1 MSAPASPSV
10 KAPPDTTPWHHLPAA
25 EVLTKLRTNPAGLS
39 TAEADTRRAASGENA
54 IQEAAPIS
62 RWVLFARQFASLII
76 WVLIV
81 AGGVSLALGEWL
93 DGSIILAVVVINAV
107 IGFLQEDSAERSL
120 QALRKMTA
128 PQAKVHRDGAVVAL
142 PTAQLVPGD
151 VVDLEAGD
159 LVPADLRLIVASS
172 LTCAEASLT
181 GESEAVTKQT
191 DKLCPADAEL
201 GDRDTCAFM
210 STVVSTGSGQGVVV
224 ATGMTSEIGKIAG
237 LMTNATSGETPLQRQ
252 LTVFGRLLVWL
263 SLGTVLI
270 LFGLGLLR
278 GVGLMELFMTS
289 VSLAVAAVPEGLPA
303 IVTLALALGVKRMA
317 RRRALVR
324 RLPAVETLGSCTVIC
339 TDKTGTLTRGE
350 MTVRALWT
358 YAGAEK
364 TAGSVSV
371 TGEGYAP
378 TGEIR
383 TAAGEK
389 PSPLIADLLSAFVGC
404 TNAHVAQDNGVWTAV
419 GDPTEAALVVVG
431 TKGGVELAAVDQ
443 RNPRVAE
450 LPFDSQRKLMTVIR
464 TSEAGPLALVK
475 GAPDVLSGRC
485 THLLTPEGE
494 RPMND
499 ADRERI
505 LAASAEMA
513 ARALRVLGA
522 ARRTLATDRP
532 QPDTPESIE
541 RDLVFVGL
549 CGMQDPPRPEAKAAI
564 DICRAAGIRV
574 VMITGDHPATAR
586 AIAEELGLRSKGD
599 TGDTGDNRVLAGHD
613 LTSMDDATL
622 KATVPHVA
630 VYARTTAEHKLRI
643 VQAWKANGAVVAM
656 TGDGVNDAPA
666 IKGADI
672 GVAMGRNGT
681 EVTKASAALILTD
694 DNFTAIVAAVEEGR
708 GIYDN
713 IRKTI
718 AYLLA
723 GNVGE
728 LLLMAICVIV
738 GMPMPL
744 LPVHLLWINLVTD
757 GIPALCLASDPIDK
771 AVMAQ
776 PPRPAGASLINRR
789 FLLLTLGTG
798 MLTALVSFG
807 VFWYTLQHEDL
818 ETARTHAFAVLV
830 FAELLRSFGARS
842 DTRFIWEIG
851 LGTNLR
857 LLAVVVGSIA
867 LQIVS
872 HHVDWLGSLLHT
884 TTIPL
889 IDCVVLLMIGT
900 IPLVVLEVGKI
911 WLRPAAVRP

>member
-1 MSAPASPSV
+1 MNAPASSPLKGAV
-10 KAPPDTTPWHHLPAA
+10 PRDATPWHHLPTA
-25 EVLTKLRTNPAGLS
+25 EVLTRLRTTTSGLS
-39 TAEADTRRAASGENA
+39 TADATARRATAGVNA
-54 IQEAAPIS
+54 LEEAGATS
-62 RWVLFARQFASLII
+62 RWVLLGRQFTSLII

-81 AGGVSLALGEWL
+81 AGGVSLVIGEWL
-93 DGSIILAVVVINAV
+93 DGGIILAVVVLNAV

-120 QALRKMTA
+120 QALRRMTA
-128 PQAKVHRDGAVVAL
+128 PKVKVHRDGAVVSL
-142 PTAQLVPGD
+142 PTADLVPGD
-151 VVDLEAGD
+151 VVELEAGD

-172 LTCAEASLT
+172 LTCGEAALT
-181 GESEAVTKQT
+181 GESEAVTKQ
-191 DKLCPADAEL
+191 ADTLWPVDADL
-201 GDRDTCAFM
+201 GDRDNSAFM
-210 STVVSTGSGQGVVV
+210 STVVNTGSGQGVVV
-224 ATGMTSEIGKIAG
+224 ATGMGSEIGRIAG
-237 LMTNATSGETPLQRQ
+237 LLSGAVGGDETPLQRQ

-263 SLGTVLI
+263 SLGTVLL

-278 GVGLMELFMTS
+278 GLGVLDLFMTS

-303 IVTLALALGVKRMA
+303 VVTLALALGVKRMA

-358 YAGAEK
+358 AAGAA
-364 TAGSVSV
+364 TVS
-371 TGEGYAP
+371 GEGYAP
-378 TGEIR
+378 AGEIR
-383 TAAGEK
+383 AASGDVTPAQTK
-389 PSPLIADLLSAFVGC
+389 DLLITFVGC
-404 TNAHVAQDNGVWTAV
+404 TNAHVAQEGGVWTAI
-419 GDPTEAALVVVG
+419 GDPTEAALLVVG
-431 TKGGVELAAVDQ
+431 TKGGVDLAAVDKQ
-443 RNPRVAE
+443 TPRVAE

-464 TSEAGPLALVK
+464 QTAAGPLAMVK
-475 GAPDVLSGRC
+475 GAPDVLLERC
-485 THLLTPEGE
+485 THLLTTEGE
-494 RPMND
+494 RAMSAP
-499 ADRERI
+499 DRERI
-505 LAASAEMA
+505 LAAAAEMA

-522 ARRTLATDRP
+522 ARRPLAGDRP
-532 QPDTPESIE
+532 QPDSPEQVE

-549 CGMQDPPRPEAKAAI
+549 CGMQDPPRPEAKLAI
-564 DICRAAGIRV
+564 ATCRAAGIRV

-586 AIAEELGLRSKGD
+586 AIADELGLSNAD
-599 TGDTGDNRVLAGHD
+599 SVVLSGHE
-613 LTSMDDATL
+613 LLSMDDATL
-622 KATVPHVA
+622 KATVPRVA
-630 VYARTTAEHKLRI
+630 VFARTTAEHKLRI
-643 VQAWKANGAVVAM
+643 VRAWKANGAVVAM

-681 EVTKASAALILTD
+681 EVTKAAADLVITD
-694 DNFTAIVAAVEEGR
+694 DDFTTIVAAVEEGR

-728 LLLMAICVIV
+728 LLLMAVCVVV
-738 GMPMPL
+738 GMPLPL

-757 GIPALCLASDPIDK
+757 GIPALCLASDPIDR
-771 AVMAQ
+771 AVMSQ
-776 PPRPAGASLINRR
+776 PPRPAGASLVNRR

-798 MLTALVSFG
+798 LLTALVAFA
-807 VFWYTLQHEDL
+807 VFWYALQHEGL

-867 LQIVS
+867 LQIAS
-872 HHVDWLGSLLHT
+872 HHVDWLGHLLRT
-884 TTIPL
+884 SAMPL
-889 IDCVVLLMIGT
+889 MDCFILLAIGA
-900 IPLVVLEVGKI
+900 IPLVVLEFSKI
-911 WLRPAAVRP
+911 WLRRTAAKP